1 VFAPGFVSLTCLIV
15 TKCPSLSFSVCVCV
29 CVCVLFFQLGV
40 SMEVVSG
47 AWHGCLRSCEIR
59 VDVSA
64 CENV

>member
-1 VFAPGFVSLTCLIV
+1 MFAPGFVSLTCLIV

-29 CVCVLFFQLGV
+29 LFFQLGV

-47 AWHGCLRSCEIR
+47 AWHVCLRSCEIR